1 MDIQRLEKLAVLAG
15 LSLEGM
21 DKERLLQE
29 ISALEQLA
37 ATLPAL
43 AEDEP
48 PPSAAPEH
56 RSPPEIARLDR
67 NLLADAAPAWE
78 EGFYLI
84 PGAPHRGTENG

>member
-29 ISALEQLA
+29 ISALEGLA
-37 ATLPAL
+37 AILPEL
-43 AEDEP
+43 AEDELP
-48 PPSAAPEH
+48 LSAAPEH
-56 RSPPEIARLDR
+56 RPPSETAPLDR
-67 NLLADAAPAWE
+67 NLLAEAAPARE

-84 PGAPHRGTENG
+84 PGAPHRGTGNG